1 MTDES
6 ATPTSPGKRR
16 LLAAGLLTAVL
27 SVMSV
32 QGCAWDRTDECV
44 AAIAEH
50 GDILMEQAQSVA
62 GPQGAP
68 EVGCDD
74 TGGPP
79 AYATF
84 DLQSGMEDGFDDVL
98 AREGW
103 ACSERTDDD
112 LPGVECTK
120 DSKGVALLLTTAK
133 FIDGQVVDQ
142 PVGVWLTAEP
152 LQVGS

>member
-27 SVMSV
+27 SALSV

-62 GPQGAP
+62 GPQRAP

-79 AYATF
+79 AYAAF
-84 DLQSGMEDGFDDVL
+84 DLEPGTEDGFDDVL

-103 ACSERTDDD
+103 ACSEITDDD

-120 DSKGVALLLTTAK
+120 DSKGVALQLATAE
-133 FIDGQVVDQ
+133 FIDGPVVDR
-142 PVGVWLTAEP
+142 PVRVWLTAEP
-152 LQVGS
+152 LQGGS